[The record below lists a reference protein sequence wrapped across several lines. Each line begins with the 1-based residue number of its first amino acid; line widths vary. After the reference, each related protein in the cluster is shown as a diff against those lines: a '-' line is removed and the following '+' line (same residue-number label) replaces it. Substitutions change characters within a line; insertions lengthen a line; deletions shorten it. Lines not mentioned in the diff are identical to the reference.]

1 MDAPFISNKLVIIPQ
16 FLLIIL
22 LEEDIKNMEVLS
34 REYRLGS
41 IMEVGIVLIHIMF
54 SLMME

>member
-1 MDAPFISNKLVIIPQ
+1 MDALFISNKLVIILQ

-34 REYRLGS
+34 REYQLGS